1 MSYVNVVINSKTDH
15 EMSVIKRRK
24 TAAGQQSL
32 LQAAIHGRLEVFGA
46 PSWDQL
52 PVEIL
57 VVIFGFLDVN
67 DKLSVMTICERWYA
81 ATNVPSVWKDTWV
94 GLKHGLESR
103 SMHFWYALQLRQL
116 SYIALRLRAHNATK
130 DISKLHSMLPR
141 IKGLD
146 LRVPNLNRDHI
157 SLEQLTKFKELKT
170 LKLSFTATFVEASC
184 IGSFPLKDMPQLQ
197 SLKLSRLSGLSCN
210 ASLTFLDHANLSC
223 LELESCGSFNAW
235 DTGNIL
241 ILLPNLVDLRMH
253 NCSFY
258 GGFIKQQSRTAS
270 PIAGRDLT
278 HLSLAGT
285 CFDGAKTFFPA
296 RLSKLTSL
304 HLMFCE
310 QRSDQLANLLSSL
323 YHLKELSV
331 RGMT

>member
-1 MSYVNVVINSKTDH
+1 
-15 EMSVIKRRK
+15 MSVLKRRK

-32 LQAAIHGRLEVFGA
+32 LQAAIHGRLDAFAA

-103 SMHFWYALQLRQL
+103 SMRFWYALQLRKL
-116 SYIALRLRAHNATK
+116 SYIALKLRAHNSTK
-130 DISKLHSMLPR
+130 DVAKLHSKLPG

-146 LRVPNLNRDHI
+146 LRLPNVNRDRV
-157 SLEQLTKFKELKT
+157 SLEPLTKFKELRT
-170 LKLSFTATFVEASC
+170 LKLSFTDTFVETSC
-184 IGSFPLKDMPQLQ
+184 IGSLPLQDILQLHY
-197 SLKLSRLSGLSCN
+197 LKLSRLSGLSCN
-210 ASLTFLDHANLSC
+210 ESLAFLAHSSLSC
-223 LELESCGSFNAW
+223 LELESCGSFNAS
-235 DTGNIL
+235 DTGSIL

-258 GGFIKQQSRTAS
+258 GGFIKRRSRTVS
-270 PIAGRDLT
+270 PVAGRDLT

-285 CFDGAKTFFPA
+285 CFDGAKTFFPT
-296 RLSKLTSL
+296 RLSKLMSL

-310 QRSDQLANLLSSL
+310 QSSDQLANLLSSL
-323 YHLKELSV
+323 CHLEELNV